1 MTSGLS
7 DSERDRLARAFAA
20 IASAAAVAV
29 MEVYRSDFET
39 RSKADHSPVSDA
51 DERAE
56 VVILDHLAKLLPG
69 VPVVA
74 EEASARDGFAP
85 KPAGQ
90 VNSAFLLVDP
100 VDGTR
105 EFIQR
110 KGDFTV
116 NIALIE
122 DGLPVAGVVFAPAR
136 REMYFGG
143 ASAHRVDSF
152 AEGMKLEDGA
162 VLPMRTRAYPE
173 AGLTAVTSS
182 SHLDDRTKAFL
193 AVRRIASQTGVGS
206 SLKFCLLANG
216 VADLYPRFGPTMEWD
231 TAAGQAVLMA
241 AGGNV
246 TTPEGAAF
254 TYGHHDRG
262 YRNGPFI
269 AWGRAPFEANRE

>member
-1 MTSGLS
+1 MTASPA
-7 DSERDRLARAFAA
+7 ERDQLARAFAA
-20 IASAAAVAV
+20 IASEAGVAV

-56 VVILDHLAKLLPG
+56 VIILSHLARLLPG

-74 EEASARDGFAP
+74 EEASARDGFAAR
-85 KPAGQ
+85 PAGQ
-90 VNSAFLLVDP
+90 DSSAFLLVDP

-116 NIALIE
+116 NIALVE
-122 DGLPVAGVVFAPAR
+122 AGLPVAGVVFAPAR

-143 ASAHRVDSF
+143 ASAHLAESF
-152 AEGMKLEDGA
+152 IEGMKLDDSA
-162 VLPMRTRAYPE
+162 MSPMLTRAYPD

-193 AVRRIASQTGVGS
+193 ATRRIASQTGIGS
-206 SLKFCLLANG
+206 SLKFCL
-216 VADLYPRFGPTMEWD
+216 VAKGAADIYPRFGPTMEWD

-241 AGGNV
+241 AGGCV

-262 YRNGPFI
+262 YLNGPFI
-269 AWGRAPFEANRE
+269 AWGREPA

>member
-1 MTSGLS
+1 MTFSPA
-7 DSERDRLARAFAA
+7 ERDRLSRAFAD
-20 IASAAAVAV
+20 IASVAGVAV

-39 RSKADHSPVSDA
+39 RSKADQSPVSDA

-56 VVILDHLAKLLPG
+56 VIILEHLARLLPG

-74 EEASARDGFAP
+74 EEASSRDGFAL

-90 VNSAFLLVDP
+90 DGAAFLLVDP

-110 KGDFTV
+110 RGDFTV

-122 DGLPVAGVVFAPAR
+122 AGLPVAGVVFAPAR
-136 REMYFGG
+136 KEICFAG
-143 ASAHRVDSF
+143 ASAHCADGF
-152 AEGMKLEDGA
+152 TEGMAIKDRVTSPL
-162 VLPMRTRAYPE
+162 RTRAYPE

-182 SHLDDRTKAFL
+182 SHLDAATRAFL
-193 AVRRIASQTGVGS
+193 ATRRIAGQSAIGS
-206 SLKFCLLANG
+206 SLKFCLLARG
-216 VADLYPRFGPTMEWD
+216 AADIYPRFGPTMEWD

-241 AGGNV
+241 AGGCV
-246 TTPEGAAF
+246 MTPEGAVF
-254 TYGHHDRG
+254 TYGDSGGG

-269 AWGRAPFEANRE
+269 AWGREPE